1 MKNIFKIVLLLL
13 IVFST
18 SISCT
23 ESDNPVDVLLDTVD
37 MSGAIV
43 RTLSPPA
50 EFIIN
55 ANPDGNTIALEIE
68 VQEGNGDFDPDFKE
82 VRLYIGIYQAQ
93 DLADPIVDGQ
103 GTPTSEILMV
113 TAPKSDFVN
122 GDNGLPTYEFSF
134 ITPDVVAQFPADAVY
149 PIPSF
154 IETRLELE
162 MNDGRVFSKES
173 VAAAVAT
180 GIYFDSPFS
189 YVTIFINPP
198 S

>member
-23 ESDNPVDVLLDTVD
+23 ESDNAVDVLLDTVD
-37 MSGAIV
+37 TSGAIL

-50 EFIIN
+50 EFIVN

-82 VRLYIGIYQAQ
+82 VRLYIGIYQDQ
-93 DLADPIVDGQ
+93 GLIDPIVDAQ
-103 GTPTSEILMV
+103 GTPTGEVLIV
-113 TAPKSDFVN
+113 TAPASDFTI

-134 ITPDVVAQFPADAVY
+134 ITPTVVAKFPADAVY
-149 PIPSF
+149 TIPSF

-162 MNDGRVFSKES
+162 MNDGRVFSKDQ

-180 GIYFDSPFS
+180 GIYFDAPFS